1 MIFRLFVKRIIA
13 RKKTFAIVAVG
24 ILLACTTLSGSVMYF
39 ESLRNL
45 ALDYTF
51 STIDTKKL
59 DIQLRARERPVT
71 KQKFDFLVGEINQ
84 NAVDPLSRILPNPF
98 FGTKTWTFLPYSSS
112 YSNFA
117 CDKENSH
124 VENCQRYFFAFL
136 EDFEKNIELISG
148 DYPQKFINSSFDKNS
163 ELEVII
169 SEKEAEMF
177 NFQIGST
184 KKIYPY
190 WEDETEEITIRIS
203 GIYNRIEKNKDFWEF
218 FDNNFAQQDSTFR
231 FAGFFISKETLTL
244 GLGEMFSDMGSEFY
258 WDFKFNSDVVHSHD
272 SQDILNI
279 IEEAKNKL
287 SQEIDGFILVSKLP
301 GILKIFDK
309 NLVDSGTPM
318 QIVLI
323 IITVVII
330 YFIYTLMSLILDGQN
345 DEIEFLNSRGTSV
358 KQIIFFITGET
369 IVIAVI
375 CTLLGPFL
383 AIGIIKFAGTLPWLA
398 EFSQNQTLYIKLSSS
413 AFFASAVGGM
423 VSLITVLIPAFLFIK
438 NRSATFK
445 RNERPKDS
453 IIQKYYIDI
462 SFLIIALL
470 TLWQVSERGSLV
482 VQNVLGDNS
491 IDNLT
496 LIMPSLVLIAS
507 GVILLRIYPIV
518 IKILSWLIALR
529 IFEKLIPS
537 WLIIGL
543 WQIARNPS
551 HYRRVSL
558 LLILSAGLGVFASS
572 FESTLDRSLNDRA
585 KYQIGSDFRLTEL
598 SVPWN
603 GESVNIL
610 PDKKSEF
617 GKIMPVYRSNE
628 RVKNSL
634 LGDQFQLLAVD
645 PDLVEETV
653 YWRSDFSTLNL
664 NKILENLYQL
674 PYQGIIVPQNVDSLS
689 LEVQPMINPDLLYP
703 DNKGRSGYPPVAV
716 MLRISDANNRFYSL
730 SLGTD
735 WEKSDEDKARQLFR
749 EYNQKKISQ
758 EELLEL
764 RKDTIGEQDLEHC
777 YFKLKKDKNS
787 WCELKSN
794 INPNPR
800 IIPNRGR
807 RTLGD
812 PFVPSPPLTIH
823 SIAISSWLNPSPAGA
838 INFGRIKG
846 LDVNGKVVWEK
857 VLDNEEEWT
866 ILNTVPNAKGDTLV
880 KINDGEYRGNDQ
892 SHLRFQWT
900 PGQGGTRKLRGFTKV
915 ENMILPAIV
924 SNSLL
929 EELGAKINDV
939 LSVSLLNTDSKI
951 QIKGAIDYF
960 PTLDPNKSPFIIVN
974 VSDAVLESNAQ
985 LMEGDYQPN
994 ELWLKPYTGE
1004 EARNNL
1010 MESFDLSEVDAQSI
1024 VDMQLMN
1031 ATGNAELKLDLLS
1044 IISNDLEEKNI
1055 GFLKKAGV
1063 ESFLNNA
1070 KIDPLTFAGWQTLL
1084 MISFMTVTIVSVI
1097 GYSLHARSSF
1107 NDRVGDFASLKGAGM
1122 SISQI
1127 LVLVLIEQLIIVGIA
1142 VILGMFLGSRLSST
1156 IMPYLITS
1164 GGSFEA
1170 VPPMVNQINWINFT
1184 IIFSAFSTLFFV
1196 VIVSIMISVKKLSVH
1211 NILRTELK

>member
-1 MIFRLFVKRIIA
+1 MD
-13 RKKTFAIVAVG
+13 G
-24 ILLACTTLSGSVMYF
+24 F
-39 ESLRNL
+39 EN
-45 ALDYTF
+45 
-51 STIDTKKL
+51 
-59 DIQLRARERPVT
+59 
-71 KQKFDFLVGEINQ
+71 
-84 NAVDPLSRILPNPF
+84 
-98 FGTKTWTFLPYSSS
+98 
-112 YSNFA
+112 
-117 CDKENSH
+117 
-124 VENCQRYFFAFL
+124 
-136 EDFEKNIELISG
+136 NIELISG
-148 DYPQKFINSSFDKNS
+148 DYPKNFNSSNDS
-163 ELEVII
+163 EIEVIVSREE
-169 SEKEAEMF
+169 SEKL
-177 NFQIGST
+177 NNLQVGST
-184 KKIYPY
+184 KIIYPY
-190 WEDETEEITIRIS
+190 WEDEIQEITIRVS
-203 GIYNRIEKNKDFWEF
+203 GIYDRAKKNSDFWEF
-218 FDNNFAQQDSTFR
+218 YDINFSQQDSTFS
-231 FAGFFISKETLTL
+231 FAGFLISKDSLTL
-244 GLGEMFSDMGSEFY
+244 GLGEIFPEMGSEFY
-258 WDFKFNSDVVHSHD
+258 WDFKFDTDVVHSHD
-272 SQDILNI
+272 SQEILDVT
-279 IEEAKNKL
+279 EQAKTTL
-287 SQEIDGFILVSKLP
+287 SQEIDGFVLVSKLP

-375 CTLLGPFL
+375 CSLLGPFL

-398 EFSQNQTLYIKLSSS
+398 EFSQTQTLYIKLSST
-413 AFFASAVGGM
+413 AFFASAVGGI

-438 NRSATFK
+438 NRSSTFK

-462 SFLIIALL
+462 GFLVIALL
-470 TLWQVSERGSLV
+470 SLWQVSERGSLV
-482 VQNVLGDNS
+482 VQDVLGDNS

-507 GVILLRIYPIV
+507 GVILLRVYPIV
-518 IKILSWLIALR
+518 IRVLSWLVSVR
-529 IFEKLIPS
+529 IFEKVIPS
-537 WLIIGL
+537 WIIIGL

-585 KYQIGSDFRLTEL
+585 KYQIGSDFRLAEL

-603 GESVNIL
+603 GESVSIL
-610 PDKKSEF
+610 PDQESGF
-617 GKIMPVYRSNE
+617 GKIMPAYRSSE

-645 PDLVEETV
+645 PNLVEETV
-653 YWRSDFSTLNL
+653 YWRSDFSTTNL
-664 NKILENLYQL
+664 NKILGNLNQL
-674 PYQGIIVPQNVDSLS
+674 PYQGIDVPLNVDSLS
-689 LEVQPMINPDLLYP
+689 LEVQPMINPDSLYP

-730 SLGTD
+730 SLSTD
-735 WEKSDEDKARQLFR
+735 WEKSDDDKAIQLFR
-749 EYNQKKISQ
+749 DFRQKKISQ

-777 YFKLKKDKNS
+777 YFKLKKDQNS

-800 IIPNRGR
+800 AIASWGGNRRSNRSRGA
-807 RTLGD
+807 

-857 VLDNEEEWT
+857 ILDNEEEWT
-866 ILNTVPNAKGDTLV
+866 MLNTVPNAKGDTLV
-880 KINDGEYRGNDQ
+880 NINDDEYRGNDQ

-900 PGQGGTRKLRGFTKV
+900 PGQGGSRNLRGFTKV

-929 EELGAKINDV
+929 EKTGAKINDI
-939 LSVSLLNTDSKI
+939 LSVSLLNTDGKI
-951 QIKGAIDYF
+951 QIKDVIDYF
-960 PTLDPNKSPFIIVN
+960 PTLNPNQSPFIIVN
-974 VSDAVLESNAQ
+974 VADVMLESNAQ

-994 ELWLKPYTGE
+994 ELWLMPYTGE
-1004 EARNNL
+1004 EARNYL
-1010 MESFDLSEVDAQSI
+1010 MGSSGLTEVEAQAI
-1024 VDMQLMN
+1024 IDMQFENVTDN
-1031 ATGNAELKLDLLS
+1031 ADLKLDLLS
-1044 IISNDLEEKNI
+1044 KVSNDLEEKNI
-1055 GFLKKAGV
+1055 GFIKKADV
-1063 ESFLNNA
+1063 DSFLNNA

-1122 SISQI
+1122 SISQV

-1164 GGSFEA
+1164 GDSFKA
-1170 VPPMVNQINWINFT
+1170 VPPMVNQINWFSFS
-1184 IIFSAFSTLFFV
+1184 IIFSSFLTLFLV
-1196 VIVSIMISVKKLSVH
+1196 VIASIMISVKNLSVH